1 MPIQTKDF
9 IATFNSLKSL
19 LKNYE
24 NCLRV
29 FADNNYSYCL
39 NLGYDEK
46 RKADIFGTRRSKKI
60 TLVII

>member
-24 NCLRV
+24 NSLRV
-29 FADNNYSYCL
+29 FADNNDSYCL
-39 NLGYDEK
+39 NACYDEK